1 MSSCHRSREGT
12 GVQGP
17 ARAGQPVGVLF
28 CASRRSASAQQD
40 GESPHRSFTPAGAPR
55 GTRSRTAEHRINP
68 STAPS
73 QVRRRRGGQAEGG
86 KLDDHRHSGA
96 GQAADA
102 EQALT
107 LAAAFGP
114 DVITLDTALPDG
126 QVWTLGR
133 TLREA
138 DAHVG
143 IVIITDDPGD
153 DTLFRALDCG
163 ASALVHKSAPIR
175 EILSAVRHA
184 AGSPASFTAS
194 GPSVALRRRRETP
207 ERAVLSP
214 REQQILLLLHD
225 GLSVPQVAAELFVSL
240 STAKTCIARLYDK
253 LDARN
258 RAQALMAAVRLGL
271 LDEHAATRHGTFG

>member
-1 MSSCHRSREGT
+1 
-12 GVQGP
+12 
-17 ARAGQPVGVLF
+17 
-28 CASRRSASAQQD
+28 
-40 GESPHRSFTPAGAPR
+40 
-55 GTRSRTAEHRINP
+55 
-68 STAPS
+68 
-73 QVRRRRGGQAEGG
+73 
-86 KLDDHRHSGA
+86 
-96 GQAADA
+96 
-102 EQALT
+102 
-107 LAAAFGP
+107 
-114 DVITLDTALPDG
+114 VITLDTALPDG

-240 STAKTCIARLYDK
+240 STAKTYVARRYDK
-253 LDARN
+253 LDARD

-271 LDEHAATRHGTFG
+271 LDEHAATRHDPAFG

>member
-1 MSSCHRSREGT
+1 MTPGT
-12 GVQGP
+12 LELDRPRTGP
-17 ARAGQPVGVLF
+17 LAPLEPLAGLTLTRLLVVDAHPLARWALLHLAAGEADLAAVGE
-28 CASRRSASAQQD
+28 A
-40 GESPHRSFTPAGAPR
+40 
-55 GTRSRTAEHRINP
+55 
-68 STAPS
+68 
-73 QVRRRRGGQAEGG
+73 
-86 KLDDHRHSGA
+86 DDT
-96 GQAADA
+96 
-102 EQALT
+102 EQART
-107 LAAAFGP
+107 LAHALRP
-114 DVITLDTALPDG
+114 DVITLDTALPGG
-126 QVWTLGR
+126 QVWTLAR
-133 TLREA
+133 ALREA
-138 DAHVG
+138 DEHVG

-194 GPSVALRRRRETP
+194 GLSAALRRRRETP

-240 STAKTCIARLYDK
+240 STAKTYVARVYDK

-271 LDEHAATRHGTFG
+271 LDEHAATRHDPAFG

>member
-1 MSSCHRSREGT
+1 MITGT
-12 GVQGP
+12 LELDRPLTGLL
-17 ARAGQPVGVLF
+17 A
-28 CASRRSASAQQD
+28 
-40 GESPHRSFTPAGAPR
+40 PAGR
-55 GTRSRTAEHRINP
+55 LT
-68 STAPS
+68 
-73 QVRRRRGGQAEGG
+73 QVQPMRVLVVDAHPLARWALQRLA
-86 KLDDHRHSGA
+86 SGEA
-96 GQAADA
+96 DLATVGEAADA
-102 EQALT
+102 EQALR
-107 LAAAFGP
+107 LASAFGP

-126 QVWTLGR
+126 QVWTLAR

-138 DAHVG
+138 DEHVG

-184 AGSPASFTAS
+184 AGSPGSFTAS
-194 GPSVALRRRRETP
+194 GLSAALRRRRETP

-225 GLSVPQVAAELFVSL
+225 GLSVPQVAGQLFVSL
-240 STAKTCIARLYDK
+240 STAKTYVARLYDK

-258 RAQALMAAVRLGL
+258 RAQALMTAVRLGL
-271 LDEHAATRHGTFG
+271 LDEHTATRHDPAFCQRSA

>member
-1 MSSCHRSREGT
+1 MITATLDLDRTHS
-12 GVQGP
+12 GP
-17 ARAGQPVGVLF
+17 LAPIEQLAGPTLTRVLVVDAQPLARWALLQL
-28 CASRRSASAQQD
+28 A
-40 GESPHRSFTPAGAPR
+40 AGAADLAAV
-55 GTRSRTAEHRINP
+55 GE
-68 STAPS
+68 
-73 QVRRRRGGQAEGG
+73 
-86 KLDDHRHSGA
+86 
-96 GQAADA
+96 AADA
-102 EQALT
+102 EQART
-107 LAAAFGP
+107 LASASRP

-126 QVWTLGR
+126 QVWTLAR

-138 DAHVG
+138 DEHVG

-184 AGSPASFTAS
+184 AGSPGSFTAS
-194 GPSVALRRRRETP
+194 GLSAALRRRRETP

-225 GLSVPQVAAELFVSL
+225 GLSVPQVAAQLFVSL
-240 STAKTCIARLYDK
+240 STAKTYVARLYDK

-271 LDEHAATRHGTFG
+271 LAEHGATRHGTFG